1 MAWFGF
7 FGRKRKNRELIE
19 RLYAVI
25 VQHARLAEFYRDFGV
40 PDTVDGRFEL
50 LTLYMTLVTR
60 RLRAMASP
68 GPDIAQDLV
77 DLTFG
82 QFEAALREMGV
93 GDISIPKRMKVMAGA
108 FLGRASAYDQA
119 LRSAD
124 RKGLEQALA
133 RNLYGKVSPP
143 ERAVEK
149 IAENVNQSVTA
160 LENLSIDAYIAGQL
174 PFPILVSDPAP

>member
-1 MAWFGF
+1 MAWFGL

-25 VQHARLAEFYRDFGV
+25 VQHARLAGFYRDLGV

-60 RLRAMASP
+60 RLRVMASP

-93 GDISIPKRMKVMAGA
+93 GDISVPKRMKVMAGA

-119 LRSAD
+119 LRSGD
-124 RKGLEQALA
+124 RPGLETALT
-133 RNLYGKVSPP
+133 RNLYGKSPTP
-143 ERAVEK
+143 LNAVEK
-149 IAENVNQSVTA
+149 IADNVLQSVEA
-160 LENLSIDAYIAGQL
+160 LENLSMDAYIAGQL
-174 PFPILVSDPAP
+174 PFPVLVSDPAP

>member
-1 MAWFGF
+1 
-7 FGRKRKNRELIE
+7 
-19 RLYAVI
+19 
-25 VQHARLAEFYRDFGV
+25 LAEFYRDMGV

-119 LRSAD
+119 LRSSD
-124 RKGLEQALA
+124 RAGLEQALV
-133 RNLYGKVSPP
+133 RNLYGKSPAP
-143 ERAVEK
+143 QNAVEK
-149 IAENVNQSVTA
+149 IANNVLQSVEA
-160 LENLSIDAYIAGQL
+160 LENLSMDGYIGAQL
-174 PFPILVSDPAP
+174 PFPILASDPAL